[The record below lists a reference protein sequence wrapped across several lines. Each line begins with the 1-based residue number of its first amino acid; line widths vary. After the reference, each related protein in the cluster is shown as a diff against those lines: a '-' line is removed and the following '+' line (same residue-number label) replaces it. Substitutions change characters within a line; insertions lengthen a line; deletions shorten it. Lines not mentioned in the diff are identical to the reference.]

1 MICKISC
8 SFGEIIDKITILRI
22 KLSKSNN
29 EKVLQNLNNE
39 LSTIENEVPLCKNK
53 DSLYERLREVN
64 LKLWEL
70 EDNIRL
76 KSKHKEFDEEYIR
89 YAEDIH
95 ITNDERYRIKRIINE
110 KYNSELIEE
119 KIYEKD
125 SNLEDKLP
133 NNTAFNFYENKG
145 KNKSVMELLN
155 ELTSKETIDKKDVV
169 KLNVCKSM
177 YKIGRY
183 KESYKAILEIIEV
196 YEEYNLVNDFIG
208 DIYISFFN
216 ICSVMGE
223 QFPYISK
230 IEYFFNNLNTLPFSN
245 EFKEFFLNM
254 YSHIHL
260 KYRNLNE
267 IKKVSN
273 MHNNI
278 NGPGIHYSN
287 MSFFTEKSSN
297 ENLLIYDGGGLGDV
311 IMYGRFIEELCK
323 KYNTNTITFLIDD
336 KIYWLFD
343 ATFKFPNLSIVPYKS
358 RNMLPKFHHHCN
370 LLSLYFFLNNYC
382 ENKETNFIP
391 YLKNI
396 QLPNNNKF
404 THLFTQLDN
413 IQKNGSSIYMLNWH
427 GNYINSHE
435 TNNRGISLKE
445 LEPLL
450 ILKNTTFIIP
460 TIDIN
465 NDEYKLLKKYNVI
478 ILKDVVNNFD
488 KENAFIDTI
497 EILQN
502 ENICGMISSDTSLIH
517 LSATMN
523 KETHLLL
530 TIGCD
535 WRWVWINNE
544 KNYWYPNVK
553 LYKQTKLQ
561 EWKGPVENII
571 RYIKNEN

>member
-22 KLSKSNN
+22 KISKSND

-39 LSTIENEVPLCKNK
+39 LSTIESEVPLCKNQ

-76 KSKHKEFDEEYIR
+76 KSKNQEFDEEYIR
-89 YAEDIH
+89 YAENIH

-125 SNLEDKLP
+125 DISKKKISNI
-133 NNTAFNFYENKG
+133 TVFNENKT
-145 KNKSVMELLN
+145 KSVMELLN
-155 ELTSKETIDKKDVV
+155 ELTSKETIDKKDVI

-183 KESYKAILEIIEV
+183 KESYKAILEIIKV
-196 YEEYNLVNDFIG
+196 YEEYNLVNDFIA

-216 ICSVMGE
+216 ICSAMGKE
-223 QFPYISK
+223 FPYISK
-230 IEYFFNNLNTLPFSN
+230 IEYFFNNLNTVNFSN
-245 EFKEFFLNM
+245 EFKEFFLIM

-278 NGPGIHYSN
+278 VGPGIHYSN
-287 MSFFTEKSSN
+287 MSFFTEKSCN
-297 ENLLIYDGGGLGDV
+297 ENILIYDGGGLGDV

-323 KYNTNTITFLIDD
+323 KYSMNNITFLIDD
-336 KIYWLFD
+336 RMYWLFN
-343 ATFKFPNLSIVPYKS
+343 TIFKFSNLYIVPYKS
-358 RNMLPKFHHHCN
+358 RNMLPEFHHHCN

-404 THLFTQLDN
+404 THLFTELDN
-413 IQKNGSSIYMLNWH
+413 MKKNGSSIYMLNWH
-427 GNYINSHE
+427 GNYANNHE
-435 TNNRGISLKE
+435 KVNRGVSLKE
-445 LEPLL
+445 LESLL
-450 ILKNTTFIIP
+450 KLENTNFVIP
-460 TIDIN
+460 TMDIN
-465 NDEYKLLKKYNVI
+465 NDEYNILKKYNVI

-488 KENAFIDTI
+488 TENAFLDTI
-497 EILQN
+497 KILQN

-523 KETHLLL
+523 KESHILL

-535 WRWVWINNE
+535 WRWLWLNNE

-553 LYKQTKLQ
+553 MYKQTELH
-561 EWKGPVENII
+561 EWKEPVDNII
-571 RYIKNEN
+571 RYIKNKK

>member
-1 MICKISC
+1 
-8 SFGEIIDKITILRI
+8 
-22 KLSKSNN
+22 
-29 EKVLQNLNNE
+29 
-39 LSTIENEVPLCKNK
+39 
-53 DSLYERLREVN
+53 
-64 LKLWEL
+64 
-70 EDNIRL
+70 
-76 KSKHKEFDEEYIR
+76 
-89 YAEDIH
+89 
-95 ITNDERYRIKRIINE
+95 
-110 KYNSELIEE
+110 
-119 KIYEKD
+119 
-125 SNLEDKLP
+125 
-133 NNTAFNFYENKG
+133 
-145 KNKSVMELLN
+145 
-155 ELTSKETIDKKDVV
+155 
-169 KLNVCKSM
+169 
-177 YKIGRY
+177 
-183 KESYKAILEIIEV
+183 
-196 YEEYNLVNDFIG
+196 
-208 DIYISFFN
+208 
-216 ICSVMGE
+216 
-223 QFPYISK
+223 
-230 IEYFFNNLNTLPFSN
+230 
-245 EFKEFFLNM
+245 
-254 YSHIHL
+254 
-260 KYRNLNE
+260 
-267 IKKVSN
+267 